1 MYDRY
6 FAGAITRTVAEL
18 VEGGVNARNLARSA
32 ERLGQL
38 LHLDGADEEAARR
51 QLLAVA
57 GHLPPREAAQL
68 VADGFRAGRAKPY
81 TPKPASA
88 RNGGAAPYRSAPSSA
103 PSSASP
109 RLSPADPADPVERRV
124 AQLEERVARIAD
136 ALRLAAEG
144 GR

>member
-1 MYDRY
+1 MPFDRY

-18 VEGGVNARNLARSA
+18 VEGGVNARNLSRAS

-51 QLLAVA
+51 QLVAVA
-57 GHLPPREAAQL
+57 GHLPPGEAAQL
-68 VADGFRAGRAKPY
+68 VAEGFSRGRAKPY
-81 TPKPASA
+81 TPKPSSPRGGSA
-88 RNGGAAPYRSAPSSA
+88 APSSPA
-103 PSSASP
+103 PPTASP
-109 RLSPADPADPVERRV
+109 RFSPADPVERRL

-136 ALRLAAEG
+136 ALRLASEG

>member
-1 MYDRY
+1 MFDRY

-38 LHLDGADEEAARR
+38 LHLDGADEESARR

-88 RNGGAAPYRSAPSSA
+88 RNGGAATYRSA

-109 RLSPADPADPVERRV
+109 RFSPADPADPVERRV